1 MLSVVCSASIP
12 PKRRRPTPVCRR
24 TVKQAI
30 KQAHLMCKNYEDTI
44 ECRLA
49 WEHVEELSSALA
61 RQKRQE
67 PEEPER
73 SELAKRDYEL

>member
-1 MLSVVCSASIP
+1 MLLAVASSVP
-12 PKRRRPTPVCRR
+12 PKRRPTPVCRR
-24 TVKQAI
+24 KVKQAI
-30 KQAHLMCKNYEDTI
+30 QHASHLCKNYEDTI

-61 RQKRQE
+61 KQKRQE
-67 PEEPER
+67 ESDEPDH

>member
-1 MLSVVCSASIP
+1 MLAICSASIP

-24 TVKQAI
+24 KVKQAI
-30 KQAHLMCKNYEDTI
+30 QQAHLMCKNYEDTI

-49 WEHVEELSSALA
+49 WEQVEELSSALA